1 MNFSWKSKWCL
12 VIVAAFLSDDC
23 FFQYS
28 RCRNAVFLFF
38 FPVQGSSGLNFCLAR
53 TIDHNACIGVI
64 NFVKLTILQQSF
76 GQKYPVPICVTG
88 WWLAVTVP
96 QFSSSFCFRHPFMEH
111 SLVLSC
117 SADLQCSMNYMQTY
131 FLLFGSRKVTSE
143 KANTILSKHPATPGG
158 FVLFFCLFVFV
169 YVCFAFF
176 LSFSVYTV
184 LFFFPCINME
194 VTSWYKIFMNC
205 MLVLWFAFCPLQS
218 SSGHTCSNSFWHN
231 PVQSCF
237 QLF

>member
-1 MNFSWKSKWCL
+1 MMSGYCGSIFVRW
-12 VIVAAFLSDDC
+12 V

-38 FPVQGSSGLNFCLAR
+38 FPFQDSSGLNFCLAR
-53 TIDHNACIGVI
+53 TIDRNACIGMI
-64 NFVKLTILQQSF
+64 NFVKWTILQQSC
-76 GQKYPVPICVTG
+76 GQKYPVPVCVTG

-158 FVLFFCLFVFV
+158 FVLFFCLFVC
-169 YVCFAFF
+169 VC
-176 LSFSVYTV
+176 V
-184 LFFFPCINME
+184 LFLLIILDW
-194 VTSWYKIFMNC
+194 T
-205 MLVLWFAFCPLQS
+205 
-218 SSGHTCSNSFWHN
+218 TCFKCKTILYNTIILMYSFWHLGFF
-231 PVQSCF
+231 QSWIVRWGARSF
-237 QLF
+237 L